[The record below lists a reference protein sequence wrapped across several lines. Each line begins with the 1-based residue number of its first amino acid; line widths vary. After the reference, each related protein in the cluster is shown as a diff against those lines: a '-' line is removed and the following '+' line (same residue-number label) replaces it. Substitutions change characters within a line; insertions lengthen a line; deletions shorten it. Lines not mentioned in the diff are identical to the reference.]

1 MISAQNKLRIYRL
14 LFLMLAAG
22 AAYFV
27 YFQFPASHVGRLAS
41 SISSL
46 TPQGANIEQVKVGFR
61 SKGVEFGEWLVP
73 KTHPLVTYVNEVKI
87 VAKPG
92 QRVLYSKHPTGR
104 TPRDE
109 DLGVVL
115 VFDEQDKLSSRYI
128 GTSHVDWR

>member
-1 MISAQNKLRIYRL
+1 MQSFRIEVKQETIKTPKQAQAPRCATWEHKSKQNYGAKQLGFVGVRL
-14 LFLMLAAG
+14 
-22 AAYFV
+22 
-27 YFQFPASHVGRLAS
+27 
-41 SISSL
+41 
-46 TPQGANIEQVKVGFR
+46 ANIEQVKVGFR

-104 TPRDE
+104 TPWDE
-109 DLGVVL
+109 DLDVVL